1 MRPGGLLFHLSY
13 HKMPG
18 FDSPEGRLGAI
29 FSTGRRPAAE
39 ETDKMQTQQLQQ
51 NMKEK
56 VKVFEDGGIRL
67 LKKGQKGLVH
77 AIFSR
82 FGLVLVLLLLQFGAL
97 FSLLRW
103 FGQLLPHYLG
113 GTALVTAAMVIYLL
127 NIDMDNSV
135 RITWLVVIAVLPVLG
150 VPLFWY
156 TKADIGH
163 NALKK
168 RLMDLES
175 QTRAQLP
182 QPEGVEQ
189 RLEADSPGAASLA
202 RYLRGRGGG
211 FPVYGNTAVTYF
223 NGGEAKF
230 AELLRQLETAEH
242 YIFLEYFIIDE
253 GLMWGRILEVLAR
266 KAAGGVDV
274 RVMYDGTCEFSTL
287 PRDYP
292 KRLEALGIRCKVFA
306 PVTPFVS
313 THYNYRDHRKILVID
328 GRVGFTGGVN
338 LADEYINHV
347 EKYGRWKDAAVM
359 LEGEGVRTMTAL
371 FLQMWSIQR
380 EPEFAQ
386 FLTRPL
392 PETQAKGFVIPYGDC
407 PLDGERVG
415 EMVYI
420 DLLNRARH
428 SVHIIT
434 PYLILDGELE
444 TALRFAAERGV
455 DVHLILPGKPDKWFA
470 YALAK
475 THYLPLL
482 SSGVKIS
489 EWTPG
494 FTHAKVMI
502 MDGQEAVVGTIN
514 LDYRSLYHHFENAVW
529 MRGVDCLPRIEA
541 DFQDTLAQCRT
552 VEPTRQSIWQG
563 KKLLHLVGIMLK
575 FIAPLI

>member
-1 MRPGGLLFHLSY
+1 M
-13 HKMPG
+13 K
-18 FDSPEGRLGAI
+18 PEE
-29 FSTGRRPAAE
+29 F
-39 ETDKMQTQQLQQ
+39 KQ
-51 NMKEK
+51 N
-56 VKVFEDGGIRL
+56 VKDRVRVFEDGGIRL
-67 LKKGQKGLVH
+67 LKKGKRGIIR
-77 AIFSR
+77 AIFGR
-82 FGLVLVLLLLQFGAL
+82 TGLVLALFFVQVLLL
-97 FSLLRW
+97 FSVFRW
-103 FGQLLPHYLG
+103 F
-113 GTALVTAAMVIYLL
+113 TALVPHLLGGSIAFTAVMVIYLL
-127 NIDMDNSV
+127 NSDMDNSAK
-135 RITWLVVIAVLPVLG
+135 ITWLVVIALVPVLG
-150 VPLFWY
+150 VVLFWW
-156 TKADIGH
+156 TKGEVGH
-163 NALKK
+163 RMLKR
-168 RLMDLES
+168 RLKQLE
-175 QTRAQLP
+175 QDTREQLP
-182 QPEGVEQ
+182 QDAQTLE
-189 RLEADSPGAASLA
+189 RLKAQEPGAASLA
-202 RYLRGRGGG
+202 YYLRGKGGG
-211 FPVYGNTAVTYF
+211 FPVYENTAVTYF
-223 NGGEAKF
+223 PSGEAKF
-230 AELLRQLETAEH
+230 AELLCQLEKAKQ

-253 GLMWGRILEVLAR
+253 GLMWGRVLEVLAR
-266 KAAGGVDV
+266 KAAEGVHV
-274 RVMYDGTCEFSTL
+274 RVMYDGTCEFTTL

-292 KRLEALGIRCKVFA
+292 KRLERLGIACKVFS
-306 PVTPFVS
+306 PLMPFVS
-313 THYNYRDHRKILVID
+313 THYNYRDHRKVLVID
-328 GRVGFTGGVN
+328 GKVGFTGGVN

-392 PETQAKGFVIPYGDC
+392 PETQANGFVIPYGDC

-420 DLLNRARH
+420 DLLNRARR

-489 EWTPG
+489 EWVPG

-552 VEPTRQSIWQG
+552 VEPTRQSVWQG
-563 KKLLHLVGIMLK
+563 KKLLHLVGMVLK

>member
-1 MRPGGLLFHLSY
+1 ME
-13 HKMPG
+13 K
-18 FDSPEGRLGAI
+18 
-29 FSTGRRPAAE
+29 
-39 ETDKMQTQQLQQ
+39 TQQQQ
-51 NMKEK
+51 KKDRMSK
-56 VKVFEDGGIRL
+56 VRGFEDGGIRL

-77 AIFSR
+77 VIFSR
-82 FGLVLVLLLLQFGAL
+82 FGLVLLLLVLQFGGL
-97 FSLLRW
+97 FSILRW
-103 FGQLLPHYLG
+103 FGELLPHYLG
-113 GTALVTAAMVIYLL
+113 GSALVTAAMVCYLL

-156 TKADIGH
+156 TKKDVGH
-163 NALKK
+163 RMLKA
-168 RLMDLES
+168 RFIELEGE
-175 QTRAQLP
+175 TRTQLP
-182 QPEGVEQ
+182 RDEKILE
-189 RLEADSPGAASLA
+189 RLRQQDPGAASLMQ
-202 RYLRGRGGG
+202 YLQGRGGG
-211 FPVYGNTAVTYF
+211 FPVYENTRVTYF
-223 NGGEAKF
+223 DGGEAKF

-266 KAAGGVDV
+266 KAAQGVDV

-292 KRLEALGIRCKVFA
+292 KRLEALGIRCKVFSR
-306 PVTPFVS
+306 VTPFVS
-313 THYNYRDHRKILVID
+313 THYNFRDHRKIFVID

-347 EKYGRWKDAAVM
+347 EKYGSWKDAAVM
-359 LEGEGVRTMTAL
+359 LEGEAVRSMTAL
-371 FLQMWSIQR
+371 FLQMWCIFQ
-380 EPEFAQ
+380 EPEFGR
-386 FLTRPL
+386 FLTGKIPAA
-392 PETQAKGFVIPYGDC
+392 EKATGFVVPYGDC

-420 DLLNRARH
+420 DMLNRARKY
-428 SVHIIT
+428 VHIIT

-455 DVHLILPGKPDKWFA
+455 DVHLILPGVPDKRFA

-475 THYLPLL
+475 THYAALL

-494 FTHAKVMI
+494 FTHAKVVVA
-502 MDGQEAVVGTIN
+502 DGREAVVGTIN

-529 MRGVDCLPRIEA
+529 MYGADCIRDIEG
-541 DFQDTLAQCRT
+541 DFQTTLEKCRT
-552 VEPTRQSIWQG
+552 VKPTVRSIWQG
-563 KKLLHLVGIMLK
+563 KKLLHLTGLVLK
-575 FIAPLI
+575 VIAPLM

>member
-1 MRPGGLLFHLSY
+1 M
-13 HKMPG
+13 K
-18 FDSPEGRLGAI
+18 PEE
-29 FSTGRRPAAE
+29 F
-39 ETDKMQTQQLQQ
+39 KQ
-51 NMKEK
+51 N
-56 VKVFEDGGIRL
+56 VKDRVRVFEDGGIRL
-67 LKKGQKGLVH
+67 LKKGKRGIIR
-77 AIFSR
+77 AIFGR
-82 FGLVLVLLLLQFGAL
+82 TGLVLTLFFVQVLLL
-97 FSLLRW
+97 FSVFRW
-103 FGQLLPHYLG
+103 F
-113 GTALVTAAMVIYLL
+113 TALVPHLLGGSIAFTAVMVIYLL
-127 NIDMDNSV
+127 NSDMDNSAK
-135 RITWLVVIAVLPVLG
+135 ITWLVVIALVPVLG
-150 VPLFWY
+150 VVLFWW
-156 TKADIGH
+156 TKGEVGH
-163 NALKK
+163 RMLKR
-168 RLMDLES
+168 RLKQLE
-175 QTRAQLP
+175 QDTREQLP
-182 QPEGVEQ
+182 QDAQTLE
-189 RLEADSPGAASLA
+189 RLKAQELGAASLA
-202 RYLRGRGGG
+202 YYLRGKGGG
-211 FPVYGNTAVTYF
+211 FPVYENTAVTYF
-223 NGGEAKF
+223 PSGEAKF
-230 AELLRQLETAEH
+230 AELLCQLEKAKQ

-253 GLMWGRILEVLAR
+253 GLMWGRVLEVLAR
-266 KAAGGVDV
+266 KAAEGVHV
-274 RVMYDGTCEFSTL
+274 RVMYDGTCEFTTL

-292 KRLEALGIRCKVFA
+292 KRLERLGIACKVFS
-306 PVTPFVS
+306 PLMPFVS
-313 THYNYRDHRKILVID
+313 THYNYRDHRKVLVID
-328 GRVGFTGGVN
+328 GKVGFTGGVN

-386 FLTRPL
+386 FLTHPL

-552 VEPTRQSIWQG
+552 VEPTRQSVWQG
-563 KKLLHLVGIMLK
+563 KKLLHLVGMMLK

>member
-1 MRPGGLLFHLSY
+1 MSKETLQHTMRS
-13 HKMPG
+13 
-18 FDSPEGRLGAI
+18 
-29 FSTGRRPAAE
+29 
-39 ETDKMQTQQLQQ
+39 
-51 NMKEK
+51 K
-56 VKVFEDGGIRL
+56 VRVFEDGGIRL
-67 LKKGQKGLVH
+67 LRKGQKGLIH

-82 FGLVLVLLLLQFGAL
+82 FGLVLVLLVLQFGAL
-97 FSLLRW
+97 FSLMRW
-103 FGQLLPHYLG
+103 FSNLLPHYLG
-113 GTALVTAAMVIYLL
+113 GTLLVTAVMMVYLL
-127 NIDMDNSV
+127 NQDMNNSV
-135 RITWLVVIAVLPVLG
+135 RIPWLVVTALAPVLG
-150 VPLFWY
+150 VLLFCY
-156 TKADIGH
+156 TKEDVGH
-163 NALKK
+163 RVLKK
-168 RLMDLES
+168 RLLELEG
-175 QTRAQLP
+175 QTRSQLAQDQKASTALD
-182 QPEGVEQ
+182 
-189 RLEADSPGAASLA
+189 ADCPGAASLA
-202 RYLRGRGGG
+202 QYLRGRGGG
-211 FPVYGNTAVTYF
+211 FPVYENTQVTYF
-223 NGGEAKF
+223 PSGEAKF
-230 AELLRQLETAEH
+230 AALLPQLESATQ

-253 GLMWGRILEVLAR
+253 GLMWGRILEILAR
-266 KAAGGVDV
+266 KAAQGVDV

-292 KRLEALGIRCKVFA
+292 RRLEALGIQCKVFA

-313 THYNYRDHRKILVID
+313 THYNYRDHRKILVVD

-338 LADEYINHV
+338 LADEYINHI

-392 PETQAKGFVIPYGDC
+392 PETQANGFVIPYGDC

-420 DLLNRARH
+420 DLLNRARR

-489 EWTPG
+489 EWVPG

-529 MRGVDCLPRIEA
+529 MRDVDCLPRIEA

-552 VEPTRQSIWQG
+552 VEPTRQSVWQG
-563 KKLLHLVGIMLK
+563 KKLLHLVGMVLK

>member
-1 MRPGGLLFHLSY
+1 
-13 HKMPG
+13 
-18 FDSPEGRLGAI
+18 
-29 FSTGRRPAAE
+29 
-39 ETDKMQTQQLQQ
+39 MQKEQLQQ
-51 NMKEK
+51 NMKDK
-56 VKVFEDGGIRL
+56 VRVFEDGSIRL
-67 LKKGQKGLVH
+67 LKKGQSGLVH

-82 FGLVLVLLLLQFGAL
+82 FGLILILLLLQALAL

-103 FGQLLPHYLG
+103 FGGLLPHYLG
-113 GTALVTAAMVIYLL
+113 GTLLVTAAMMVYLL
-127 NIDMDNSV
+127 NQDMDNSV
-135 RITWLVVIAVLPVLG
+135 RITWLVVTALAPVLG

-163 NALKK
+163 RVLRK
-168 RLMDLES
+168 RLMELEG

-182 QPEGVEQ
+182 QDERAVR
-189 RLEADSPGAASLA
+189 RLEAEDPGAASLT

-211 FPVYGNTAVTYF
+211 FPVYQNTAVTYF
-223 NGGEAKF
+223 PGGEAKF
-230 AELLRQLETAEH
+230 EELLRQLETAKK
-242 YIFLEYFIIDE
+242 YIFLEYFIIEE
-253 GLMWGRILEVLAR
+253 GLMWGRVLEVLAR
-266 KAAGGVDV
+266 KAAQGVDV

-292 KRLEALGIRCKVFA
+292 KRLEALGIRCKVFS

-347 EKYGRWKDAAVM
+347 KKYGRWKDAAVM
-359 LEGEGVRTMTAL
+359 LEGEGVRSMTAL
-371 FLQMWSIQR
+371 FLQMWGILQQ
-380 EPEFAQ
+380 PEFEQ
-386 FLTRPL
+386 FLTDPIPAER
-392 PETQAKGFVIPYGDC
+392 AAGFVVPYGDC

-420 DLLNRARH
+420 DMINRAWKY
-428 SVHIIT
+428 VHIIT

-455 DVHLILPGKPDKWFA
+455 DVHLILPGVPDKRFA
-470 YALAK
+470 YSLAK
-475 THYLPLL
+475 THYKALL

-494 FTHAKVMI
+494 FTHAKVVVA
-502 MDGQEAVVGTIN
+502 DGREAVVGTIN

-529 MRGVDCLPRIEA
+529 MYGTDCIRSTES
-541 DFQDTLAQCRT
+541 DFQSTLAQCRT
-552 VEPTRQSIWQG
+552 VEPTTHSIWQG
-563 KKLLHLVGIMLK
+563 KTLLRLTGVLLK

>member
-1 MRPGGLLFHLSY
+1 M
-13 HKMPG
+13 K
-18 FDSPEGRLGAI
+18 PEE
-29 FSTGRRPAAE
+29 F
-39 ETDKMQTQQLQQ
+39 KQ
-51 NMKEK
+51 N
-56 VKVFEDGGIRL
+56 VKDRVRVFEDGGIRL
-67 LKKGQKGLVH
+67 LKKGKRGIIR
-77 AIFSR
+77 AIFGR
-82 FGLVLVLLLLQFGAL
+82 TGLVLALFFVQVLLL
-97 FSLLRW
+97 FSVFRW
-103 FGQLLPHYLG
+103 F
-113 GTALVTAAMVIYLL
+113 TALVPHLLGGSIAFTAVMVIYLL
-127 NIDMDNSV
+127 NSDMDNSAK
-135 RITWLVVIAVLPVLG
+135 ITWLVVIALVPVLG
-150 VPLFWY
+150 VVLFWW
-156 TKADIGH
+156 TKGEVGH
-163 NALKK
+163 RMLKR
-168 RLMDLES
+168 RLKQLE
-175 QTRAQLP
+175 QDTREQLP
-182 QPEGVEQ
+182 QDAQTLE
-189 RLEADSPGAASLA
+189 RLKAQESGAASLA
-202 RYLRGRGGG
+202 YYLRGKGGG
-211 FPVYGNTAVTYF
+211 FPVYENTAVTYF
-223 NGGEAKF
+223 PSGEAKF
-230 AELLRQLETAEH
+230 AELLCQLEKAKQ

-253 GLMWGRILEVLAR
+253 GLMWGRVLEVLAR
-266 KAAGGVDV
+266 KAAEGVHV
-274 RVMYDGTCEFSTL
+274 RVMYDGTCEFTTL

-292 KRLEALGIRCKVFA
+292 KRLERLGIACKVFS
-306 PVTPFVS
+306 PLMPFVS
-313 THYNYRDHRKILVID
+313 THYNYRDHRKVLVID
-328 GRVGFTGGVN
+328 GKVGFTGGVN
-338 LADEYINHV
+338 LADEYINHI

-359 LEGEGVRTMTAL
+359 LGGEGVRTMTAL

-392 PETQAKGFVIPYGDC
+392 PETQANGFVIPYGDC

-489 EWTPG
+489 EWVPG

-552 VEPTRQSIWQG
+552 VEPTRQSVWQG
-563 KKLLHLVGIMLK
+563 KKLLHLVGMVLK

>member
-1 MRPGGLLFHLSY
+1 M
-13 HKMPG
+13 K
-18 FDSPEGRLGAI
+18 PEE
-29 FSTGRRPAAE
+29 F
-39 ETDKMQTQQLQQ
+39 KQ
-51 NMKEK
+51 N
-56 VKVFEDGGIRL
+56 VKDRVRVFEDGGIRL
-67 LKKGQKGLVH
+67 LKKGKRGIIR
-77 AIFSR
+77 AIFGR
-82 FGLVLVLLLLQFGAL
+82 TGLVLVLFFVQVLLL
-97 FSLLRW
+97 FSVFRW
-103 FGQLLPHYLG
+103 F
-113 GTALVTAAMVIYLL
+113 TALVPHLLGGSIAFTAVMVIYLL
-127 NIDMDNSV
+127 NSDMDNSAK
-135 RITWLVVIAVLPVLG
+135 ITWLVVIALVPVLG
-150 VPLFWY
+150 VVLFWW
-156 TKADIGH
+156 TKGEVGH
-163 NALKK
+163 RMLKR
-168 RLMDLES
+168 RLKQLE
-175 QTRAQLP
+175 QDTREQLP
-182 QPEGVEQ
+182 QDAQTLE
-189 RLEADSPGAASLA
+189 RLKAQELGAASLA
-202 RYLRGRGGG
+202 CYLRGKGGG
-211 FPVYGNTAVTYF
+211 FPVYENTAVTYF
-223 NGGEAKF
+223 PSGEAKF
-230 AELLRQLETAEH
+230 AELLCQLEKAKQ

-253 GLMWGRILEVLAR
+253 GLMWGRVLEVLAR
-266 KAAGGVDV
+266 KAAEGVHV
-274 RVMYDGTCEFSTL
+274 RVMYDGTCEFTTL

-292 KRLEALGIRCKVFA
+292 KRLERLGIACKVFS
-306 PVTPFVS
+306 PLMPFVS
-313 THYNYRDHRKILVID
+313 THYNYRDHRKVLVID
-328 GRVGFTGGVN
+328 GKVGFTGGVN

-386 FLTRPL
+386 FLTRPI

-420 DLLNRARH
+420 DLLNRARR

-489 EWTPG
+489 EWMPG

-552 VEPTRQSIWQG
+552 VEPTRQSVWQG
-563 KKLLHLVGIMLK
+563 KKLLHLVGMVLK

>member
-1 MRPGGLLFHLSY
+1 
-13 HKMPG
+13 
-18 FDSPEGRLGAI
+18 
-29 FSTGRRPAAE
+29 
-39 ETDKMQTQQLQQ
+39 MQTQQLQQ

-67 LKKGQKGLVH
+67 LKRGQKGLVH

-211 FPVYGNTAVTYF
+211 FPVYENTVMTYF
-223 NGGEAKF
+223 PSGEAKF
-230 AELLRQLETAEH
+230 EELLRQLETAEK
-242 YIFLEYFIIDE
+242 YIFVEYFIIDE
-253 GLMWGRILEVLAR
+253 GLFWGRVLEVLAR
-266 KAAGGVDV
+266 KAAAGVDV

-292 KRLEALGIRCKVFA
+292 RRLEALGIRCKVFS
-306 PVTPFVS
+306 PVQPFVS

-338 LADEYINHV
+338 LADEYINQV
-347 EKYGRWKDAAVM
+347 EKYGRWKDAAIM
-359 LEGEGVRTMTAL
+359 LEGEAVRSLTAL
-371 FLQMWSIQR
+371 FLQMWCILK
-380 EPEFAQ
+380 EPEFDA
-386 FLTRPL
+386 FLAEPIPV
-392 PETQAKGFVIPYGDC
+392 PENARGTAAPYGDC

-420 DLLNRARH
+420 DLLNRARRYI
-428 SVHIIT
+428 HIMT

-444 TALRFAAERGV
+444 TALKFAAERGV
-455 DVHLILPGKPDKWFA
+455 DVHLILPGIADKKFA
-470 YALAK
+470 NSLAK
-475 THYLPLL
+475 THYSSLL
-482 SSGVKIS
+482 DSGVKIS

-494 FTHAKVMI
+494 FVHAKVFVV
-502 MDGQEAVVGTIN
+502 DDREAVVGTIN
-514 LDYRSLYHHFENAVW
+514 LDYRSLYHHFEDAVW
-529 MRGVDCLPRIEA
+529 LTDAPCIRDIEA
-541 DFQDTLAQCRT
+541 DFQATLEQCRT
-552 VEPTRQSIWQG
+552 VENDPRSIWQG
-563 KKLLHLVGIMLK
+563 RWLFRALGMLLKVL
-575 FIAPLI
+575 APLL

>member
-1 MRPGGLLFHLSY
+1 
-13 HKMPG
+13 
-18 FDSPEGRLGAI
+18 
-29 FSTGRRPAAE
+29 
-39 ETDKMQTQQLQQ
+39 MQTQQLQQ

-113 GTALVTAAMVIYLL
+113 GTALVTAAMVVYLL

-359 LEGEGVRTMTAL
+359 LEGEGVRSMTAL
-371 FLQMWSIQR
+371 FLQMWSVLQ
-380 EPEFAQ
+380 EPEFEQ
-386 FLTRPL
+386 FLRPEV
-392 PETQAKGFVIPYGDC
+392 PAARAEGFVVPYGDC

-420 DLLNRARH
+420 DLLNRARDYI
-428 SVHIIT
+428 HIMT

-444 TALRFAAERGV
+444 TALKFAAERGV
-455 DVHLILPGKPDKWFA
+455 DVHLILPGKPDKQFP

-475 THYLPLL
+475 SHYSALL
-482 SSGVKIS
+482 DSGVKIS
-489 EWTPG
+489 EWSPG
-494 FTHAKVMI
+494 FVHAKVFVV
-502 MDGQEAVVGTIN
+502 DGREAVVGTIN
-514 LDYRSLYHHFENAVW
+514 LDYRSLYHHFEDAVW
-529 MRGVDCLPRIEA
+529 MVDAPCIRDIEQ
-541 DFQDTLAQCRT
+541 DFQHTLEQCRT
-552 VEPTRQSIWQG
+552 VENTSASIWQ
-563 KKLLHLVGIMLK
+563 KHYLLRATGMLLK
-575 FIAPLI
+575 VIAPLL

>member
-1 MRPGGLLFHLSY
+1 
-13 HKMPG
+13 
-18 FDSPEGRLGAI
+18 
-29 FSTGRRPAAE
+29 
-39 ETDKMQTQQLQQ
+39 MQKEQLQQ
-51 NMKEK
+51 NVKDK

-82 FGLVLVLLLLQFGAL
+82 FGLILVLLLLQVGAL

-103 FGQLLPHYLG
+103 FGGLLPHYLG
-113 GTALVTAAMVIYLL
+113 GTLLVTAAMMVYLL
-127 NIDMDNSV
+127 NQDMNNSV
-135 RITWLVVIAVLPVLG
+135 RITWLVVVALAPVLG

-156 TKADIGH
+156 TKSELGH
-163 NALKK
+163 NALKR
-168 RLMDLES
+168 RLLELEGLTS
-175 QTRAQLP
+175 AQLP
-182 QPEGVEQ
+182 QDEQ
-189 RLEADSPGAASLA
+189 AVRQLEAEDPGAASLA
-202 RYLRGRGGG
+202 RYLRSRGGG
-211 FPVYGNTAVTYF
+211 FPVYRNTETTYF
-223 NGGEAKF
+223 PSGEAKF
-230 AELLRQLETAEH
+230 EEMLRQLETAQH
-242 YIFLEYFIIDE
+242 YIFLEYFIVDE
-253 GLMWGRILEVLAR
+253 GLMWGRVLEVLVR
-266 KAAGGVDV
+266 KAAQGVDV

-292 KRLEALGIRCKVFA
+292 KRLEALGIRCKVFS
-306 PVTPFVS
+306 PITPFVS

-359 LEGEGVRTMTAL
+359 LEGEGVRSMTAL
-371 FLQMWSIQR
+371 FLQMWSVLQ
-380 EPEFAQ
+380 EPEFEQ
-386 FLTRPL
+386 FLRPEV
-392 PETQAKGFVIPYGDC
+392 PAARAEGFVVPYGDC

-420 DLLNRARH
+420 DLLNRARKY
-428 SVHIIT
+428 VHIIT

-455 DVHLILPGKPDKWFA
+455 DVHLILPGVPDKRFA

-475 THYLPLL
+475 THYKALL

-494 FTHAKVMI
+494 FTHAKLVV
-502 MDGQEAVVGTIN
+502 MDGVEAVVGTIN

-529 MRGVDCLPRIEA
+529 MRRVDSIRDMET
-541 DFQDTLAQCRT
+541 DFQDTLARCRT
-552 VEPTRQSIWQG
+552 VEATLQSVWQG
-563 KKLLHLVGIMLK
+563 KKLLRLMGLLLK
-575 FIAPLI
+575 VIAPLM

>member
-1 MRPGGLLFHLSY
+1 
-13 HKMPG
+13 
-18 FDSPEGRLGAI
+18 
-29 FSTGRRPAAE
+29 
-39 ETDKMQTQQLQQ
+39 MQKEQLQQ
-51 NMKEK
+51 NMKDK
-56 VKVFEDGGIRL
+56 VRVFEDGSIRL
-67 LKKGQKGLVH
+67 LKKGQSGLVH

-82 FGLVLVLLLLQFGAL
+82 FGLILILLLLQALAL

-103 FGQLLPHYLG
+103 FGGLLPHYLG
-113 GTALVTAAMVIYLL
+113 GTLLVTAAMMVYLL
-127 NIDMDNSV
+127 NQDMDNSV
-135 RITWLVVIAVLPVLG
+135 RITWLVVTALAPVLG

-163 NALKK
+163 RVLRK
-168 RLMDLES
+168 RLMELEG

-182 QPEGVEQ
+182 QDERAVR
-189 RLEADSPGAASLA
+189 RLEAEDPGAASLT

-211 FPVYGNTAVTYF
+211 FPVYQNTAVTYF
-223 NGGEAKF
+223 PSGEAKF
-230 AELLRQLETAEH
+230 EELLRQLETAKK
-242 YIFLEYFIIDE
+242 YIFLEYFIIEE
-253 GLMWGRILEVLAR
+253 GLMWGRVLEVLAR
-266 KAAGGVDV
+266 KAAQGVDV

-292 KRLEALGIRCKVFA
+292 KRLEALGIRCKVFS

-347 EKYGRWKDAAVM
+347 KKYGRWKDAAVM
-359 LEGEGVRTMTAL
+359 LEGEGVRSMTAL
-371 FLQMWSIQR
+371 FLQMWGILQQ
-380 EPEFAQ
+380 PEFEQ
-386 FLTRPL
+386 FLTDPIPAER
-392 PETQAKGFVIPYGDC
+392 AAGFVVPYGDC

-420 DLLNRARH
+420 DMINRARKY
-428 SVHIIT
+428 VHIIT

-455 DVHLILPGKPDKWFA
+455 DVHLILPGVPDKRFA
-470 YALAK
+470 YSLAK
-475 THYLPLL
+475 THYKALL

-494 FTHAKVMI
+494 FTHAKVVVA
-502 MDGQEAVVGTIN
+502 DGREAVVGTIN

-529 MRGVDCLPRIEA
+529 MYGTDCIRSTES
-541 DFQDTLAQCRT
+541 DFQSTLAQCRT
-552 VEPTRQSIWQG
+552 VEPTAHSIWQG
-563 KKLLHLVGIMLK
+563 KTLLRLTGVLLK

>member
-1 MRPGGLLFHLSY
+1 MT
-13 HKMPG
+13 K
-18 FDSPEGRLGAI
+18 
-29 FSTGRRPAAE
+29 
-39 ETDKMQTQQLQQ
+39 ETLQHT
-51 NMKEK
+51 MKSK
-56 VKVFEDGGIRL
+56 VRVFEDGGIRL
-67 LKKGQKGLVH
+67 LRKGQKGLIH

-82 FGLVLVLLLLQFGAL
+82 FGLVLVLLVLQFGAL
-97 FSLLRW
+97 FSLMRW
-103 FGQLLPHYLG
+103 FSNLLPHYLG
-113 GTALVTAAMVIYLL
+113 GTLLVTAAMMVYLL
-127 NIDMDNSV
+127 NQDMNNSV
-135 RITWLVVIAVLPVLG
+135 RIPWLVVTALAPVLG
-150 VPLFWY
+150 VLLFCY
-156 TKADIGH
+156 TKEDVGH
-163 NALKK
+163 RMLKK
-168 RLMDLES
+168 RLLELEG
-175 QTRAQLP
+175 QTRSQLP
-182 QPEGVEQ
+182 QPKKASKA
-189 RLEADSPGAASLA
+189 LDADCPGAASLA
-202 RYLRGRGGG
+202 QYLRGRGGG
-211 FPVYGNTAVTYF
+211 FPVYENTQVTYF
-223 NGGEAKF
+223 PSGEAKF
-230 AELLRQLETAEH
+230 AALLPQLESATQ

-253 GLMWGRILEVLAR
+253 GLMWGRILEILAR
-266 KAAGGVDV
+266 KAAQGVDV

-292 KRLEALGIRCKVFA
+292 RRLEALGIQCKVFA

-313 THYNYRDHRKILVID
+313 THYNYRDHRKILVVD

-338 LADEYINHV
+338 LADEYINHI

-386 FLTRPL
+386 FLTRPI
-392 PETQAKGFVIPYGDC
+392 PETQANGFVIPYGDC

-420 DLLNRARH
+420 DLLNRARR

-489 EWTPG
+489 EWVPG

-552 VEPTRQSIWQG
+552 VEPTRQSVWQG
-563 KKLLHLVGIMLK
+563 KKLLHLVGMVLK

>member
-1 MRPGGLLFHLSY
+1 M
-13 HKMPG
+13 K
-18 FDSPEGRLGAI
+18 PEE
-29 FSTGRRPAAE
+29 F
-39 ETDKMQTQQLQQ
+39 KQ
-51 NMKEK
+51 N
-56 VKVFEDGGIRL
+56 VKDRVRVFEDGGIRL
-67 LKKGQKGLVH
+67 LKKGKRGIIR
-77 AIFSR
+77 AIFGR
-82 FGLVLVLLLLQFGAL
+82 TGLVLALFFVQVLLL
-97 FSLLRW
+97 FSVFRW
-103 FGQLLPHYLG
+103 F
-113 GTALVTAAMVIYLL
+113 TALVPHLLGGSIAFTAVMVIYLL
-127 NIDMDNSV
+127 NSDMDNSAK
-135 RITWLVVIAVLPVLG
+135 ITWLVVIALVPVLG
-150 VPLFWY
+150 VVLFWW
-156 TKADIGH
+156 TKGEVGH
-163 NALKK
+163 RMLKR
-168 RLMDLES
+168 RLKQLE
-175 QTRAQLP
+175 QDTREQLP
-182 QPEGVEQ
+182 QDAQTLE
-189 RLEADSPGAASLA
+189 RLKAQESGAASLA
-202 RYLRGRGGG
+202 CYLRGKGGG
-211 FPVYGNTAVTYF
+211 FPVYENTAVTYF
-223 NGGEAKF
+223 PSGEAKF
-230 AELLRQLETAEH
+230 AELLCQLEKAEQ

-253 GLMWGRILEVLAR
+253 GLMWGRVLEVLAR
-266 KAAGGVDV
+266 KAAEGVHV
-274 RVMYDGTCEFSTL
+274 RVMYDGTCEFTTL

-292 KRLEALGIRCKVFA
+292 KRLERLGIACKVFS
-306 PVTPFVS
+306 PLMPFVS
-313 THYNYRDHRKILVID
+313 THYNYRDHRKVLVID
-328 GRVGFTGGVN
+328 GKVGFTGGVN

-359 LEGEGVRTMTAL
+359 LEGEGVRTMAAL

-392 PETQAKGFVIPYGDC
+392 PETQANGFVIPYGDC

-420 DLLNRARH
+420 DLLNRARR

-489 EWTPG
+489 EWAPG

-552 VEPTRQSIWQG
+552 VEPTRQSVWQG
-563 KKLLHLVGIMLK
+563 KKLLHLVGMVLK

>member
-1 MRPGGLLFHLSY
+1 MQKDKLKQNVKSY
-13 HKMPG
+13 AQK
-18 FDSPEGRLGAI
+18 
-29 FSTGRRPAAE
+29 
-39 ETDKMQTQQLQQ
+39 
-51 NMKEK
+51 
-56 VKVFEDGGIRL
+56 FEDGGLRL
-67 LKKGQKGLVH
+67 LKKGKRGMIRV
-77 AIFSR
+77 IFGR
-82 FGLVLVLLLLQFGAL
+82 TGLVLLLFFLQVGLL
-97 FSLLRW
+97 FSVFRW
-103 FGQLLPHYLG
+103 FVGLVPHLFG
-113 GTALVTAAMVIYLL
+113 GAILFTAIMVVYLL
-127 NIDMDNSV
+127 NSEMDNSAK
-135 RITWLVVIAVLPVLG
+135 ITWMVVIAIAPVVG
-150 VPLFWY
+150 IPMFFYVKSNF
-156 TKADIGH
+156 GH
-163 NALKK
+163 NILRK
-168 RLMDLES
+168 RLLELED
-175 QTRAQLP
+175 QLRGWLP
-182 QPEGVEQ
+182 QSQKAVEQ
-189 RLEADSPGAASLA
+189 LKALEPGAASLA
-202 RYLRGRGGG
+202 KYLYGRGGG
-211 FPVYGNTAVTYF
+211 FPVYQNTAMTYF
-223 NGGEAKF
+223 PGGEAKF
-230 AELLRQLETAEH
+230 EELLRQLETAEE
-242 YIFLEYFIIDE
+242 YIFVEYFIIDE
-253 GLMWGRILEVLAR
+253 GLMWGKILEVLAR
-266 KAAGGVDV
+266 KALQGVDV

-287 PRDYP
+287 PRNYP
-292 KRLEALGIRCKVFA
+292 RLLEKLNIQCKVFS
-306 PVTPFVS
+306 PVQPFVS

-338 LADEYINHV
+338 LADEYINHIQ
-347 EKYGRWKDAAVM
+347 KHGRWKDAAVM
-359 LEGEGVRTMTAL
+359 LEGEAVRSLTAQ
-371 FLQMWSIQR
+371 FLQMWGILK
-380 EPEFAQ
+380 EPEYEQ
-386 FLTRPL
+386 FLTRPIPV
-392 PETQAKGFVIPYGDC
+392 PENAKGVAAPYGDC

-563 KKLLHLVGIMLK
+563 KKLLHLVGMMLK

>member
-1 MRPGGLLFHLSY
+1 
-13 HKMPG
+13 
-18 FDSPEGRLGAI
+18 
-29 FSTGRRPAAE
+29 
-39 ETDKMQTQQLQQ
+39 MQTQQLQQ

-113 GTALVTAAMVIYLL
+113 GTALVTAAMVVYLL

-189 RLEADSPGAASLA
+189 RLEVDSPGAASLA

-266 KAAGGVDV
+266 KAADGVDV

-359 LEGEGVRTMTAL
+359 LEGEGVRSMTAL
-371 FLQMWSIQR
+371 FLQMWSVLQ
-380 EPEFAQ
+380 EPEFEQ
-386 FLTRPL
+386 FLRPEV
-392 PETQAKGFVIPYGDC
+392 PAARAEGFVVPYGDC

-420 DLLNRARH
+420 DLLNRARKY
-428 SVHIIT
+428 VHIIT

-455 DVHLILPGKPDKWFA
+455 DVHLILPGVPDKQFA

-475 THYLPLL
+475 THYKALL

-494 FTHAKVMI
+494 FTHAKLVV
-502 MDGQEAVVGTIN
+502 MDGVEAVVGTIN
-514 LDYRSLYHHFENAVW
+514 LDYRSLYHHFEDAVW
-529 MRGVDCLPRIEA
+529 MVDAPCIRDIEQ
-541 DFQDTLAQCRT
+541 DFQHTLEQCRV
-552 VEPTRQSIWQG
+552 VENTSASIWQ
-563 KKLLHLVGIMLK
+563 KNYLLRATGMLLK
-575 FIAPLI
+575 VIAPLL

>member
-1 MRPGGLLFHLSY
+1 
-13 HKMPG
+13 
-18 FDSPEGRLGAI
+18 
-29 FSTGRRPAAE
+29 
-39 ETDKMQTQQLQQ
+39 MQKEQLQQ
-51 NMKEK
+51 NMKDK
-56 VKVFEDGGIRL
+56 VRVFEDGSIRL
-67 LKKGQKGLVH
+67 LKKGQSGLVH

-82 FGLVLVLLLLQFGAL
+82 FGLILILLLLQALAL

-103 FGQLLPHYLG
+103 FGGLLPHYLG
-113 GTALVTAAMVIYLL
+113 GTLLVTAAMMVYLL
-127 NIDMDNSV
+127 NQDMDNSV
-135 RITWLVVIAVLPVLG
+135 RITWLVVTALAPVLG

-163 NALKK
+163 RVLRK
-168 RLMDLES
+168 RLMELEG

-182 QPEGVEQ
+182 QDERAVR
-189 RLEADSPGAASLA
+189 RLEAEDPGAASLT

-211 FPVYGNTAVTYF
+211 FPVYQNTAVTYF
-223 NGGEAKF
+223 PGGEAKF
-230 AELLRQLETAEH
+230 EELLRQLETAKK
-242 YIFLEYFIIDE
+242 YIFLEYFIIEE
-253 GLMWGRILEVLAR
+253 GLMWGRVLEVLAR
-266 KAAGGVDV
+266 KAAQGVDV
-274 RVMYDGTCEFSTL
+274 RVMYDGTCEFSTM

-292 KRLEALGIRCKVFA
+292 KRLEALGIRCKVFS

-347 EKYGRWKDAAVM
+347 KKYGRWKDAAVM
-359 LEGEGVRTMTAL
+359 LEGEGVRSMTAL
-371 FLQMWSIQR
+371 FLQMWGILQQ
-380 EPEFAQ
+380 PEFEQ
-386 FLTRPL
+386 FLTDPIPAER
-392 PETQAKGFVIPYGDC
+392 AAGFVVPYGDC

-420 DLLNRARH
+420 DMINRARKY
-428 SVHIIT
+428 VHIIT

-455 DVHLILPGKPDKWFA
+455 DVHLILPGVPDKRFA
-470 YALAK
+470 YSLAK
-475 THYLPLL
+475 THYKALL

-494 FTHAKVMI
+494 FTHAKVVVA
-502 MDGQEAVVGTIN
+502 DGREAVVGTIN

-529 MRGVDCLPRIEA
+529 MYGTDCIRSTES
-541 DFQDTLAQCRT
+541 DFQSTLAQCRT
-552 VEPTRQSIWQG
+552 VEPTTHSIWQG
-563 KKLLHLVGIMLK
+563 KTLLRLTGVLLK

>member
-1 MRPGGLLFHLSY
+1 
-13 HKMPG
+13 
-18 FDSPEGRLGAI
+18 
-29 FSTGRRPAAE
+29 
-39 ETDKMQTQQLQQ
+39 MQTQQLQQ

-113 GTALVTAAMVIYLL
+113 GTALVTAAMVVYLL

-189 RLEADSPGAASLA
+189 RLEVDSPGAASLA

-292 KRLEALGIRCKVFA
+292 KRLEALGIQCKVFS
-306 PVTPFVS
+306 PVQPFVS

-347 EKYGRWKDAAVM
+347 EKYGRWKDAAIM
-359 LEGEGVRTMTAL
+359 LEGEAVRSLTAL
-371 FLQMWSIQR
+371 FLEMWSVLK
-380 EPEFAQ
+380 EPEFEA
-386 FLTRPL
+386 FLADPIPV
-392 PETQAKGFVIPYGDC
+392 PEHTQGTAAPYGDC

-420 DLLNRARH
+420 DLLNRAREYI
-428 SVHIIT
+428 HIMT

-444 TALRFAAERGV
+444 TALKFAAERGV
-455 DVHLILPGKPDKWFA
+455 DVHLILPGIADKKFPN
-470 YALAK
+470 ALAK
-475 THYLPLL
+475 THYSALL
-482 SSGVKIS
+482 DSGVKIS
-489 EWTPG
+489 EWTLG
-494 FTHAKVMI
+494 FVHAKVFVV
-502 MDGQEAVVGTIN
+502 DGREAVVGTIN

-529 MRGVDCLPRIEA
+529 LTNAPCIRDIEG
-541 DFQDTLAQCRT
+541 DFQATLKQCRT
-552 VEPTRQSIWQG
+552 VENNPKSIWQG
-563 KKLLHLVGIMLK
+563 RFLFRAVGMLLK
-575 FIAPLI
+575 AIAPLL

>member
-1 MRPGGLLFHLSY
+1 M
-13 HKMPG
+13 K
-18 FDSPEGRLGAI
+18 
-29 FSTGRRPAAE
+29 TE
-39 ETDKMQTQQLQQ
+39 EFKQ
-51 NMKEK
+51 N
-56 VKVFEDGGIRL
+56 VKDRVRVFEDGGIRL
-67 LKKGQKGLVH
+67 LKKGKRGIIR
-77 AIFSR
+77 AIFGR
-82 FGLVLVLLLLQFGAL
+82 TGLVLALFFVQVLLL
-97 FSLLRW
+97 FSVFRW
-103 FGQLLPHYLG
+103 F
-113 GTALVTAAMVIYLL
+113 TALVPHLLGGSIAFTAVMVIYLL
-127 NIDMDNSV
+127 NSDMDNSAK
-135 RITWLVVIAVLPVLG
+135 ITWLVVIALVPVLG
-150 VPLFWY
+150 VVLFWW
-156 TKADIGH
+156 TKGEVGH
-163 NALKK
+163 RMLKR
-168 RLMDLES
+168 RLKQLE
-175 QTRAQLP
+175 QDTREQLP
-182 QPEGVEQ
+182 QDAQTLE
-189 RLEADSPGAASLA
+189 RLKAQELGAASLA
-202 RYLRGRGGG
+202 YYLRGKGGG
-211 FPVYGNTAVTYF
+211 FPVYENTAVTYF
-223 NGGEAKF
+223 PSGEAKF
-230 AELLRQLETAEH
+230 AELLCQLEKAKQ

-253 GLMWGRILEVLAR
+253 GLMWGRVLEVLAR
-266 KAAGGVDV
+266 KAAEGVHV
-274 RVMYDGTCEFSTL
+274 RVMYDGTCEFTTL

-292 KRLEALGIRCKVFA
+292 KRLERLGIACKVFS
-306 PVTPFVS
+306 PLMPFVS
-313 THYNYRDHRKILVID
+313 THYNYRDHRKVLVID
-328 GRVGFTGGVN
+328 GKVGFTGGVN
-338 LADEYINHV
+338 LADEYINHI

-420 DLLNRARH
+420 DLLNRARR

-552 VEPTRQSIWQG
+552 VEPTRQSVWQG
-563 KKLLHLVGIMLK
+563 KKLLHLVGMVLK